1 MKKKTVTDKG
11 KKAGEY
17 LWNYAKMTGLFPEF
31 KDKKIKSRRASEQK
45 ERNS

>member
-11 KKAGEY
+11 KKAGKY

-31 KDKKIKSRRASEQK
+31 KDKKNKPK
-45 ERNS
+45 EGK